1 VDAYNS
7 KLASRIVGVTLRQ
20 IQYWDERGFVRPSIK
35 LARGRGTRRL
45 YSFRD
50 LVCLKVAKDL
60 TRYGL
65 SLQKIRR
72 CLRSLKDYSAAAGE
86 PAESL
91 RYVTDGEHLFVITS
105 DREKILRAME
115 REFVLSLR
123 IGHLVRQLNGE
134 VQRVLPREGRGDL
147 AARRRAEARRSG
159 SA

>member
-1 VDAYNS
+1 MDGYNS
-7 KLASRIVGVTLRQ
+7 KLASRIAGVSLRQ
-20 IQYWDERGFVRPSIK
+20 IQYWDERGFVRPSVK

-60 TRYGL
+60 TRHGL

-72 CLRSLKDYSAAAGE
+72 CLRSLKDYGAATGE
-86 PAESL
+86 AADSL
-91 RYVTDGEHLFVITS
+91 RYLTDGERLFVITS
-105 DREKILRAME
+105 DRDKILRAME

-123 IGHLVRQLNGE
+123 IGHLVRQLDGE
-134 VQRVLPREGRGDL
+134 VQRVAPRAGRK
-147 AARRRAEARRSG
+147 ASPARRGAEARRPG